1 MCVGVGRGG
10 RNGVWLECLGSLMS
24 QARQRQDK
32 ILNNVNAVETL
43 EEFRQVFGAL
53 ILSSGMSYDPE
64 WDISPL

>member
-1 MCVGVGRGG
+1 M
-10 RNGVWLECLGSLMS
+10 WLECLGSLMS

-32 ILNNVNAVETL
+32 VLNNVNAVETL

-64 WDISPL
+64 WDISLL